1 MREKDVTAI
10 TRRHIMGISEITAA
24 AAAILVMT
32 DQVTVTHRSDT
43 ASPVLIIHININ
55 NKYIKIFGQHQTAM

>member
-10 TRRHIMGISEITAA
+10 TRRHIMGISEITAVA

-32 DQVTVTHRSDT
+32 DQVTVTGQIQL
-43 ASPVLIIHININ
+43 VL
-55 NKYIKIFGQHQTAM
+55 F